1 METKDTF
8 FATKSSLNLNGK
20 LLDLSTP
27 LVMGILNLSPDS
39 FYNLDTLDKLGA
51 SKPGRYSA
59 DAILQRAAQMLEE
72 GAAIL
77 DLGGMSSRPGAKPVT
92 LKAELDRLI
101 PAIKAIHK
109 EFPSAVLS
117 VDTYRSEVVKQ
128 ATSEGVALLNDI
140 SAGSMDAELLDTVAD
155 LGLPYV
161 LMHMQGTPANM
172 QKEPHYENVCRELMD
187 FFVEKVNMLQEKGIK
202 DIIIDPGFGFGKT
215 LVHNYELLRNLDF
228 FKILDLPL
236 LVGISRKSMITRV
249 LNVEPKDALNG
260 TIALNTIALA
270 KGARILRVH
279 DVKEAMEIIALMKHY
294 DGTATL

>member
-8 FATKSSLNLNGK
+8 FASKSSLNLNGE

-39 FYNLDTLDKLGA
+39 FYTLDQLEA
-51 SKPGRYSA
+51 IKPGEYSA
-59 DAILQRAAQMLEE
+59 GAILQRAARMLEE

-77 DLGGMSSRPGAKPVT
+77 DLGGMSSRPGAQPVT
-92 LKAELDRLI
+92 VEEELDRLI
-101 PAIKAIHK
+101 PAIKAVHK

-117 VDTYRSEVVKQ
+117 VDTYRSQVLKQ
-128 ATSEGVALLNDI
+128 AASEGVLMLNDI

-155 LGLPYV
+155 LGMPYV
-161 LMHMQGTPANM
+161 LMHMQGTPATM
-172 QKEPHYENVCRELMD
+172 QKKPHYENVSRELMD
-187 FFVEKVNMLQEKGIK
+187 FFVDKVNILQAKGIK

-215 LVHNYELLRNLDF
+215 LAHNYELLRNLDF

-260 TIALNTIALA
+260 TIALNSIALA

-279 DVKEAMEIIALMKHY
+279 DVKEAMELIALMKHY